1 MDLYKKKPVKEAVA
15 LSYSEEDIAPTVVA
29 AGRGQVAENI
39 VKKAVDAGVPIH
51 ADTTLA
57 HALNMLQIGQE
68 IPTELYNVVA
78 QILLYVKDIDER
90 ADKTSRMANLFD

>member
-1 MDLYKKKPVKEAVA
+1 MDLYKKPVKEAVA
-15 LSYSEEDIAPTVVA
+15 LSYTEEDSAPTVVA

-39 VKKAVDAGVPIH
+39 VNKAIDAGVPVH
-51 ADTTLA
+51 ADPTLA

-78 QILLYVKDIDER
+78 QILIYVKDIDER
-90 ADKTSRMANLFD
+90 TGKSSRMANLFD

>member
-1 MDLYKKKPVKEAVA
+1 MDINKKPVKEAVA
-15 LSYSEEDIAPTVVA
+15 LSYTEEESAPTVVA

-39 VKKAVDAGVPIH
+39 IRTATNAGVPIH
-51 ADTTLA
+51 ADATLA

-78 QILLYVKDIDER
+78 QVLIYVKDIDER
-90 ADKTSRMANLFD
+90 TGRISQTEKTFR